1 MYNTRIFFTIITL
14 IIATGI
20 IFHAAEAQT
29 DSITVSTNAEIYH
42 EGDHI
47 VVFGNVNTVF
57 EKLPIT
63 IQIYYNTNL
72 VDVAQVSVA
81 TDGTFVKSFSASG
94 PQWKEEGTYSIR
106 AFYTANIIGEST
118 FEFFTQVI
126 DKSSAT
132 FPVNIPNSGTF
143 DVGYTIRG
151 GEVKSIIMHQGDDY
165 EQRYS
170 ILIATTMDS
179 NGNLILKL
187 PRESFDAQHD
197 DEDVTF
203 IVMISKDDGV
213 DGVDLHHT
221 ATRLNYEQV
230 EYEEIA
236 TSADYRTIRI
246 PLEEGDQWIEVIG
259 TYIIPE
265 FGSIVM
271 MILLAAT
278 ASAIIISK
286 SKFSIKYN

>member
-1 MYNTRIFFTIITL
+1 MYKTRFFCIIFTL
-14 IIATGI
+14 IFAVSMTIHTAE
-20 IFHAAEAQT
+20 AAEPLTLSTST
-29 DSITVSTNAEIYH
+29 DIYYS
-42 EGDHI
+42 GDYV
-47 VVFGNVNTVF
+47 VVFGHV
-57 EKLPIT
+57 ET
-63 IQIYYNTNL
+63 IFGDTPVIIRVHYNTNL
-72 VDVAQVSVA
+72 IDVAQIEVA
-81 TDGTFVKSFSASG
+81 EDGTYAKSFYASG
-94 PQWKEEGTYSIR
+94 SQWENEGTYQISAR
-106 AFYTANIIGEST
+106 YSTEFAEKT
-118 FEFFTQVI
+118 FEFFSQVV

-151 GEVKSIIMHQGDDY
+151 GEVESIIMHQGDDY
-165 EQRYS
+165 EERYS
-170 ILIATTMDS
+170 ILIGTTMNS

-197 DEDVTF
+197 SEDVTF

-213 DGVDLHHT
+213 DGVGLHHT

-236 TSADYRTIRI
+236 TSSDYRTIRI
-246 PLEEGDQWIEVIG
+246 PLEKGDQWVEVIG

-265 FGSIVM
+265 FGSIAII
-271 MILLAAT
+271 ILVVAVS
-278 ASAIIISK
+278 SAIIISK

>member
-1 MYNTRIFFTIITL
+1 MYKTRFFCIIFTL
-14 IIATGI
+14 IFAVSMTIHTAE
-20 IFHAAEAQT
+20 AAEPLTLSTST
-29 DSITVSTNAEIYH
+29 DIYYS
-42 EGDHI
+42 GDYV
-47 VVFGNVNTVF
+47 VVFGHV
-57 EKLPIT
+57 ET
-63 IQIYYNTNL
+63 IFGDTPVIIRVHYNTNL
-72 VDVAQVSVA
+72 IDVAQIEVA
-81 TDGTFVKSFSASG
+81 EDGTYAKSFYASG
-94 PQWKEEGTYSIR
+94 SQWENEGTYQIS
-106 AFYTANIIGEST
+106 AKYSTEFAEKT
-118 FEFFTQVI
+118 FEFFSQVV

-132 FPVNIPNSGTF
+132 FPVNIPNSRTF

-151 GEVKSIIMHQGDDY
+151 GEVESIIMHQGDDY

-170 ILIATTMDS
+170 ILIGTTMNS

-236 TSADYRTIRI
+236 TSSDYRTIRI
-246 PLEEGDQWIEVIG
+246 PLEKGDQWIEVIG

-265 FGSIVM
+265 FGSIAII
-271 MILLAAT
+271 ILVVAVS
-278 ASAIIISK
+278 SAIIVSK

>member
-1 MYNTRIFFTIITL
+1 MYKTRFFCIIFTL
-14 IIATGI
+14 IFAVSMTIHTAE
-20 IFHAAEAQT
+20 AAEPLTLSTST
-29 DSITVSTNAEIYH
+29 DIYYS
-42 EGDHI
+42 GDYV
-47 VVFGNVNTVF
+47 VVFGHV
-57 EKLPIT
+57 ET
-63 IQIYYNTNL
+63 IFGDTPVIIRVHYNTNL
-72 VDVAQVSVA
+72 IDVAQIEVA
-81 TDGTFVKSFSASG
+81 EDGTYAKSFYASG
-94 PQWKEEGTYSIR
+94 SQWENEGTYQIS
-106 AFYTANIIGEST
+106 AKYSTEFAEKT
-118 FEFFTQVI
+118 FEFFSEVV

-151 GEVKSIIMHQGDDY
+151 GEVESIIMHQGDDY
-165 EQRYS
+165 EERYS
-170 ILIATTMDS
+170 ILIGTTMNS

-197 DEDVTF
+197 SEDVTF

-236 TSADYRTIRI
+236 TSSDYRTIRI
-246 PLEEGDQWIEVIG
+246 PLEKGDQWVEVIG

-265 FGSIVM
+265 FGSIAII
-271 MILLAAT
+271 ILVVAVS
-278 ASAIIISK
+278 SAIIVSK

>member
-1 MYNTRIFFTIITL
+1 MYKTRFFCIIFTL
-14 IIATGI
+14 IFAVSMTIHTAE
-20 IFHAAEAQT
+20 AAEPLTLSTST
-29 DSITVSTNAEIYH
+29 DIYYS
-42 EGDHI
+42 GDYV
-47 VVFGNVNTVF
+47 VVFGHV
-57 EKLPIT
+57 ET
-63 IQIYYNTNL
+63 IFGDTPVIIRVHYNTNL
-72 VDVAQVSVA
+72 IDVAQIEVA
-81 TDGTFVKSFSASG
+81 EDGTYAKSFYASG
-94 PQWKEEGTYSIR
+94 SQWENEGTYQISAR
-106 AFYTANIIGEST
+106 YSTEFAEKT
-118 FEFFTQVI
+118 FEFFSQVV

-151 GEVKSIIMHQGDDY
+151 GEVESIIMHQGDDY
-165 EQRYS
+165 EERYS
-170 ILIATTMDS
+170 ILIGTTMNS

-197 DEDVTF
+197 SEDVTF

-236 TSADYRTIRI
+236 TSSDYRTIRI
-246 PLEEGDQWIEVIG
+246 PLEKGDQWIEVIG

-265 FGSIVM
+265 FGSIAII
-271 MILLAAT
+271 ILVVAVS
-278 ASAIIISK
+278 SAIIVSK

>member
-1 MYNTRIFFTIITL
+1 MYKTRFFCIIFTL
-14 IIATGI
+14 IFAVSMTIHTAE
-20 IFHAAEAQT
+20 AAEPLTLSTST
-29 DSITVSTNAEIYH
+29 DIYYS
-42 EGDHI
+42 GDYV
-47 VVFGNVNTVF
+47 VVFGHV
-57 EKLPIT
+57 ET
-63 IQIYYNTNL
+63 IFGDTPVIIRVHYNTNL
-72 VDVAQVSVA
+72 IDVAQIEVA
-81 TDGTFVKSFSASG
+81 EDGTYAKSFYASG
-94 PQWKEEGTYSIR
+94 SQWENEGTYQIS
-106 AFYTANIIGEST
+106 AKYSTEFAEKT
-118 FEFFTQVI
+118 FEFFSEVV

-151 GEVKSIIMHQGDDY
+151 GEVESIIMHQGDDY
-165 EQRYS
+165 EERYS
-170 ILIATTMDS
+170 ILIGTTMNS

-197 DEDVTF
+197 SEDVTF

-236 TSADYRTIRI
+236 TSSDYRTIRI
-246 PLEEGDQWIEVIG
+246 PLEKGDQWIEVIG

-265 FGSIVM
+265 FGSIAII
-271 MILLAAT
+271 ILVVAVS
-278 ASAIIISK
+278 SAIIVSK